1 MAKHNVE
8 GLTQLQQELVE
19 GGLKPEDVKKLDQT
33 QQELLK
39 AGFDIE
45 KAELVRKTSV
55 KTDYPKPVRAYR
67 LYYEAYKT
75 AIEEPYFWVLHYLRY
90 FGGFTKVDKITDIF
104 SAAENSSFFG
114 VNQQRLG
121 AQQEKVS
128 QYLATVGKM
137 VRELFQLV
145 CELRILDERISYY
158 ADSYT
163 DSKSAESADITLKGI
178 WVDMVE
184 QGAKNPAS
192 VYGMAREVQF
202 TTLPDLFFSTHPKRQ
217 EDVDAVVERERG
229 NFNRKVREVLK
240 RKLRA
245 YLAWKEHSHEEMKNR
260 RILTLKYL
268 RQHYDIINM
277 YVSWVKPYLK
287 NIRRLQLH
295 QQKNDSP
302 DLIVAFE
309 SSMIEIELLAHKKGS
324 GEGDGKYKQCILMH
338 FLYRTRPDMN
348 YSQEYQ
354 RGPIH
359 IGRVEITFRAYSLTS
374 EEIAKYKKLRE
385 QDDFRM
391 LGVVDG
397 SVKAA
402 LDSLGEELQRY
413 LAESGEKDLL
423 KKTEKDT
430 HGEKKSDDPFTALFK
445 GFGDLFGPLV
455 PHKDKKKKRAKTNI
469 ENYQAIMAQR
479 ETADSTKKLM
489 WDIYHHYKKHHGML
503 SW

>member
-45 KAELVRKTSV
+45 KAELVSKSSV
-55 KTDYPKPVRAYR
+55 QTDYPKPVRAYR
-67 LYYEAYKT
+67 LHYEAYNT

-145 CELRILDERISYY
+145 RELRILDERISYY

-217 EDVDAVVERERG
+217 EDVDTVVERERG

-245 YLAWKEHSHEEMKNR
+245 YLAWKEHSYEEIKNR
-260 RILTLKYL
+260 RIFTLKYL

-309 SSMIEIELLAHKKGS
+309 SSMIEIELLAYKSGS
-324 GEGDGKYKQCILMH
+324 GDYKQCLLMH

-348 YSQEYQ
+348 YQQEYQ

-359 IGRVEITFRAYSLTS
+359 IGRVEMTFRSYAWTDEDIEAYKRVRKD
-374 EEIAKYKKLRE
+374 E
-385 QDDFRM
+385 DFR
-391 LGVVDG
+391 LLSVVDG
-397 SVKAA
+397 SVEAA
-402 LDSLGEELQRY
+402 LNSLGDELQRY
-413 LAESGEKDLL
+413 LKEAGEDIAPA
-423 KKTEKDT
+423 KKEGGKKKKGDT
-430 HGEKKSDDPFTALFK
+430 AATALFK
-445 GFGDLFGPLV
+445 GFGELFGSLAPS
-455 PHKDKKKKRAKTNI
+455 KKEEKAKKRGKAELYK
-469 ENYQAIMAQR
+469 AVSDRKKAGS
-479 ETADSTKKLM
+479 DCSKLM

-503 SW
+503 NW